1 MDVADQL
8 QLGANPF
15 AGRFIGARACLPLQ
29 TALSEV
35 MRHIASEIP
44 LVVVAGASGTGKT
57 LLAGLAAR
65 ACAKMCLSVRQID
78 RGDLV
83 CAPDRSSGVLL
94 IDEADS
100 LTAATLRALLPFDGP
115 AAADTIVFL
124 CLPANVRR
132 FALLSPRSAIV
143 TLAPLTPSEARA
155 FVLERAASAGQPE
168 LFSPG
173 AVLLLVEGARGL
185 PRILGSVAG
194 LAYFS
199 AAMEHCCEIGARHV
213 AEALEVQM
221 PYQPTKAR
229 PVNLPIAAPAPL
241 PDPLAELRASLVR
254 GHRRGLMRSL
264 FYSLFGATG
273 VSGR

>member
-1 MDVADQL
+1 MDAADQL

-15 AGRFIGARACLPLQ
+15 AGGFGARACGPLQ

-35 MRHIASEIP
+35 IRHIASEIP
-44 LVVVAGASGTGKT
+44 VVVVAGASGTGKT

-65 ACAKMCLSVRQID
+65 ACAKMSLSVSQID

-83 CAPDRSSGVLL
+83 CAPDRRSGVLL

-100 LTAATLRALLPFDGP
+100 LTAAALQALLPLDGS

-124 CLPANVRR
+124 CLPANARR
-132 FALLSPRSAIV
+132 FAQLSPRAAIV
-143 TLAPLTPSEARA
+143 KLSPLMPSEAQA
-155 FVLERAASAGQPE
+155 FLLERAASAGQPE

-173 AVLLLVEGARGL
+173 AVLLLIEGAHGL
-185 PRILGSVAG
+185 PRVLGSVAG

-199 AAMEHCCEIGARHV
+199 AAMEHSCEIGARHV
-213 AEALEVQM
+213 AEALEGQM
-221 PYQPTKAR
+221 PSQPPEAR
-229 PVNLPIAAPAPL
+229 PINPPTPAPASL
-241 PDPLAELRASLVR
+241 PDPLAELRANLVG
-254 GHRRGLMRSL
+254 GHRDGFMRSL

-273 VSGR
+273 R